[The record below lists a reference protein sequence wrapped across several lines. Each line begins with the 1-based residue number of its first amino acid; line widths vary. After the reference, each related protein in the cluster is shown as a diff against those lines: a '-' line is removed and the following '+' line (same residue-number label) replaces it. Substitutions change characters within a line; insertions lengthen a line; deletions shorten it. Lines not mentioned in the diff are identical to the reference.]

1 MATIP
6 ANTVEYNQGSTGAS
20 VRTVQ
25 DRLQDFVSVKD
36 FGAVGDGSTDD
47 RFAIQAAVTY
57 ANSTGDYLYWP
68 DGTYH
73 MATDSVNNLHDV
85 VHIGPGLITRV
96 DSTFCP
102 GQWLGDNASA
112 VNRIYV
118 NRNGNSTNDGLTPTK
133 PISTLQ
139 GAITAICKKRNFLT
153 CKWEIVMAPGV
164 YATGGKIP
172 NNIKSVFPFSIVGS
186 DAMEHPN
193 VPATI
198 IGPATNASGTGIF
211 SESCDL
217 TVKFIRF
224 QNLNGSVSSS
234 GIWVNRHIIET
245 ENVHFNNCY
254 YGVTG
259 QSHAVL
265 NIKGGIFE
273 NCGYLS
279 GDTAKATGHAI
290 RSIFLCKWEV
300 GKQNAGDLSF
310 GPIIRGCAGAARVQ
324 ELSTGHL
331 DWVTIEDCRSGV
343 RLLVNS
349 RLNISGSSFKK
360 INNSAIYATQGSYVD
375 SSAATIFGIG
385 AEKNGANLS
394 IGDSSDSSNTAFADS
409 NSASSAAVEKVLKT
423 YIEPIDVNHT
433 ASNIPLFDP
442 PMKLAG
448 GIFTAPYGVPAKAI
462 RVKIMAVATGTNGSK
477 SIALRLGNQP
487 NSPYPIT
494 ISQNTEGYF
503 ELEFYLVF
511 VGTNSQKIYSR
522 RLSQSSGAYAA
533 YPDFGEK
540 NIDMTV
546 DQHLAINAFVSNS
559 QDKITIHHVEISARG
574 I

>member
-1 MATIP
+1 
-6 ANTVEYNQGSTGAS
+6 
-20 VRTVQ
+20 
-25 DRLQDFVSVKD
+25 
-36 FGAVGDGSTDD
+36 
-47 RFAIQAAVTY
+47 
-57 ANSTGDYLYWP
+57 
-68 DGTYH
+68 
-73 MATDSVNNLHDV
+73 
-85 VHIGPGLITRV
+85 
-96 DSTFCP
+96 
-102 GQWLGDNASA
+102 
-112 VNRIYV
+112 
-118 NRNGNSTNDGLTPTK
+118 
-133 PISTLQ
+133 
-139 GAITAICKKRNFLT
+139 
-153 CKWEIVMAPGV
+153 
-164 YATGGKIP
+164 
-172 NNIKSVFPFSIVGS
+172 
-186 DAMEHPN
+186 
-193 VPATI
+193 
-198 IGPATNASGTGIF
+198 
-211 SESCDL
+211 
-217 TVKFIRF
+217 
-224 QNLNGSVSSS
+224 
-234 GIWVNRHIIET
+234 
-245 ENVHFNNCY
+245 
-254 YGVTG
+254 
-259 QSHAVL
+259 
-265 NIKGGIFE
+265 
-273 NCGYLS
+273 
-279 GDTAKATGHAI
+279 
-290 RSIFLCKWEV
+290 
-300 GKQNAGDLSF
+300 
-310 GPIIRGCAGAARVQ
+310 
-324 ELSTGHL
+324 
-331 DWVTIEDCRSGV
+331 V